1 MQKDAYKFTA
11 GAVAGVKHMRMDLE
25 TRKASIIDMTMKV
38 ASEVG
43 LDVMTVNQVAK
54 KAGISEALIFKYF
67 ISKDQLLKE
76 CYYTVAQQLIDFAN
90 QFDILE
96 EFSLTEARDY
106 MHDLWEKSFNYC
118 VELDYRILYFLRFR
132 ETKLFLSMEEE
143 SREFFRE
150 GMMKYLDLFRIMDN
164 MFQMDWEET
173 GRLSMLFGLGISG
186 LFLKRIIAH
195 SIENTQEVRDMI
207 WRLQWYG
214 LSGGVA

>member
-11 GAVAGVKHMRMDLE
+11 GAVAGVNHMRMDLE

-96 EFSLTEARDY
+96 EFNVTEARDY

-150 GMMKYLDLFRIMDN
+150 GMMKFLDLFRRMDD
-164 MFQMDWEET
+164 MFHMDWEET
-173 GRLSMLFGLGISG
+173 GKLSMLFGLGIPG

-214 LSGGVA
+214 LSGGLA

>member
-96 EFSLTEARDY
+96 EFNVTEARDY

-214 LSGGVA
+214 LSGGLA

>member
-1 MQKDAYKFTA
+1 
-11 GAVAGVKHMRMDLE
+11 MRMDLE

-67 ISKDQLLKE
+67 ISKDQLLRE

-118 VELDYRILYFLRFR
+118 AELDYRILYFLRFR

-214 LSGGVA
+214 LSGGLA